1 MSLPNFT
8 VCTINVDIENGIVTK
23 VNQDIEN
30 DEVYSYRES
39 NFEDGLKPFKNAGVK
54 VDYTPWKTEGFYDI
68 AGSFFIDAESLNN
81 AIKNNKIKIISDPDD
96 DGWLVLDLNL
106 NENPD
111 PKKENRGAK
120 LNTLHQAEELLNKYS
135 IEKIK
140 SNPELKTQ
148 LVNLNKLC
156 SELVETENTD
166 FKQIVD
172 LSADIRGLIF
182 DIQEKYPI

>member
-1 MSLPNFT
+1 MNKNLL
-8 VCTINVDIENGIVTK
+8 
-23 VNQDIEN
+23 
-30 DEVYSYRES
+30 DETF
-39 NFEDGLKPFKNAGVK
+39 NKHLKLLHKHMK
-54 VDYTPWKTEGFYDI
+54 
-68 AGSFFIDAESLNN
+68 
-81 AIKNNKIKIISDPDD
+81 
-96 DGWLVLDLNL
+96 L

-120 LNTLHQAEELLNKYS
+120 LNTLHRAEELLNKYS

>member
-1 MSLPNFT
+1 MSK
-8 VCTINVDIENGIVTK
+8 DILSETFQK
-23 VNQDIEN
+23 H
-30 DEVYSYRES
+30 
-39 NFEDGLKPFKNAGVK
+39 LK
-54 VDYTPWKTEGFYDI
+54 
-68 AGSFFIDAESLNN
+68 LLH
-81 AIKNNKIKIISDPDD
+81 NK
-96 DGWLVLDLNL
+96 LNL

-120 LNTLHQAEELLNKYS
+120 LNTLHRAEELLNKYS